1 MSTRD
6 SIAAATFASSE
17 RTDDVHRFTR
27 LWSALVVLGTG
38 LFVQQFETLAKIKR
52 VVLSRAPGDPVNDL
66 GQKAGRL
73 VLESWRVFTTPTD
86 VAIAAVIVGAAGYV
100 VWSEVKHG
108 TVTALL
114 QRAAGSNRLLAAFL
128 MLVALIVTRSYL
140 TPGQVFMGDA
150 ETHMLRSWM
159 FAEHLRHLE
168 TPTWSNAW
176 YGGFPLLANYGCLY
190 FIATALVTLLLGDI
204 HVATKLLLWTGHIVS
219 VFAMFWFL
227 REVTRQRLPA
237 LVGAVAYALSFHR
250 LHILLYQGDLQLS
263 IIFALYPLLLLLA
276 ERYIRIRTNARLT
289 FVLVTAVH
297 AALILNHHGYAFFGL
312 VLFAIY
318 LAARL
323 AVTPAP
329 LWERFKILALFGCAE
344 VASLMVTA
352 FLWAPFLFAM
362 EEFRGQGSAGQGN
375 SAFAIL
381 LPNPAS
387 PILLLKLFRWSAVSD
402 GTSVGYVGLSIGILA
417 VIGAVYGVKRRLPVV
432 VGLAVTAVTA
442 LAMVRNNVPYNI
454 KNIDFFMMFVCALAA
469 WAVIAI
475 SEQVT
480 RFAAIERSRMRWG
493 RAFPARVTTVCIA
506 LIVVDLGPTTFQSV
520 FRENYEFKQPMYQQ
534 LLARDAGYK
543 VIERQVLVYDPDKPP
558 DAFFDSNKLG
568 IPSAYAATQTPLGFF
583 HEGAGRSFGYHAEIV
598 KQMHRDLNQ
607 GRLSELSAT
616 GLYLL
621 GVKDII
627 FRDRYQWFTPRLE
640 PSPLYSVADDTLRLS
655 YASPLLFAPKVIGIA
670 DVAGYPA
677 SDLIRERRYLEPE
690 TFDHSGRYYRELVVP
705 LMASMKIDL
714 PRGVADTLITRD
726 NDLREDIQASEAL
739 RPEILDASTDLKRVT
754 VRYRSNLD
762 AFGQLPYNYFPYLQ
776 VEVDGRPAPFYRSA
790 MNHILLRVPAGEHVV
805 TVRGVIPPL
814 QAQLLWASLAA
825 SLLVILLPRRL
836 FSSVARPV

>member
-1 MSTRD
+1 MNSRD
-6 SIAAATFASSE
+6 TFAAAAFTGNE
-17 RTDDVHRFTR
+17 RADDVQRLTR
-27 LWSALVVLGTG
+27 LWGALVILGAG
-38 LFVQQFETLAKIKR
+38 LFAQQFETLAKIKR
-52 VVLSRAPGDPVNDL
+52 LVLSRAPGDPVNDL
-66 GQKAGRL
+66 GRKAGRL
-73 VLESWRVFTTPTD
+73 VLESWRVFTTPLD
-86 VAIAAVIVGAAGYV
+86 LAIAAVVVGAAGYV
-100 VWSEVKHG
+100 VWTEWRYG
-108 TVTALL
+108 TFTALL
-114 QRAAGSNRLLAAFL
+114 QRAATSNRIALGFL
-128 MLVALIVTRSYL
+128 MLFAVIATRSYL

-159 FAEHLRHLE
+159 FAEHIRHLD
-168 TPTWSNAW
+168 TPVWSNAW

-190 FIATALVTLLLGDI
+190 FIATAVTTLALGDI
-204 HVATKLLLWTGHIVS
+204 HLATKLLLWSGHIVS

-227 REVTRQRLPA
+227 REVIRQRLPA
-237 LVGAVAYALSFHR
+237 LVGAVAYALTFHR

-263 IIFALYPLLLLLA
+263 IIFALYPVLLLLA

-289 FVLVTAVH
+289 FVLVTVVL

-312 VLFAIY
+312 VLFAVY

-329 LWERFKILALFGCAE
+329 LWERFKILTLFGCAE
-344 VASLMVTA
+344 VASLMVTS

-362 EEFRGQGSAGQGN
+362 EEFRGQGSSGQTS

-387 PILLLKLFRWSAVSD
+387 PILLFKLFRWSAVSD

-417 VIGAVYGVKRRLPVV
+417 VIGAIYGVKRRLPAV
-432 VGLAVTAVTA
+432 VGLAVCAVTA
-442 LAMVRNNVPYNI
+442 LVMVRNNVPYNI
-454 KNIDFFMMFVCALAA
+454 KNIDFFMMFVCALSA

-475 SEQVT
+475 SDQVT
-480 RFAAIERSRMRWG
+480 RFAAVERSRMRWG
-493 RAFPARVTTVCIA
+493 SAFPARVTTVCIG
-506 LIVVDLGPTTFQSV
+506 LIVVDLGLTTFQSV
-520 FRENYEFKQPMYQQ
+520 FRENYEFKQPMYQK
-534 LLARDAGYK
+534 LLAGHDRYK

-558 DAFFDSNKLG
+558 DAFFDPNKIG

-621 GVKDII
+621 GVKHII

-640 PSPLYSVADDTLRLS
+640 PSPLYSVADGTLELS
-655 YASPLLFAPKVIGIA
+655 NASPLLFAPKVIGMA

-677 SDLIRERRYLEPE
+677 TDLIRDRQYLELE
-690 TFDHSGRYYRELVVP
+690 TFDYSGRYFRELVVP
-705 LMASMKIDL
+705 LMASMKVDL

-726 NDLREDIQASEAL
+726 GDLRDDVHASEAL
-739 RPEILDASTDLKRVT
+739 RPEILDFSTDLKRVT
-754 VRYRSNLD
+754 VRYRSNVD
-762 AFGQLPYNYFPYLQ
+762 AFGQLPFNYFPYLH
-776 VEVDGRPAPFYRSA
+776 VAVDGRQTAIYRSA
-790 MNHILLRVPAGEHVV
+790 MNHIVLRVPAGEHVV
-805 TVRGVIPPL
+805 TVRGVAPPL
-814 QAQLLWASLAA
+814 QEQLLWASLAA
-825 SLLVILLPRRL
+825 MLLVVLLPRRI